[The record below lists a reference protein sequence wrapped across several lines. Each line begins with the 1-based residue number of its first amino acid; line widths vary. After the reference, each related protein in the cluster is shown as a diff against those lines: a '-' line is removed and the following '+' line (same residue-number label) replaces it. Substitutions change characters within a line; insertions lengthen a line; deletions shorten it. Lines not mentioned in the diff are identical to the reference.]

1 MEIPARNLAIY
12 TWGNVSALD
21 PDKAVFA
28 IKPSG
33 VPYDLLKVEDIVVV
47 DLDGKTVDGKL
58 NPSSDTPTHAQLYR
72 YFLQTHSAIR
82 GITHTH
88 SPYATS
94 WAQACRSIPLLGT
107 TMPTTASAL
116 FPAHPIFPKK
126 PYNLHTKKKP
136 AY

>member
-1 MEIPARNLAIY
+1 MYTDLKEQAWRANMEIPERNLAIY

-21 PDKAVFA
+21 SDKAVFA

-33 VPYDLLKVEDIVVV
+33 VPYDLLKAKDIVVV

-72 YFLQTHSAIR
+72 YFLQTHSAIC

-94 WAQACRSIPLLGT
+94 WAQACR
-107 TMPTTASAL
+107 
-116 FPAHPIFPKK
+116 
-126 PYNLHTKKKP
+126 
-136 AY
+136 